1 MVTRPLPFSPVSKA
15 LLKDS
20 VLPKTGGMIGSPKLL
35 GYAEQVIKI
44 FLIKWESNALSL
56 ALFWRT
62 YFYCTYLANAYV
74 VLT

>member
-15 LLKDS
+15 LLKGS
-20 VLPKTGGMIGSPKLL
+20 VLPKTDGIIGSLKLL

-56 ALFWRT
+56 ALF
-62 YFYCTYLANAYV
+62 
-74 VLT
+74 